1 MAECQNSWKDIVD
14 RKTSELNVKLRNQSD
29 EDKLMGEENLERE
42 TSELGELC
50 GVPVDNKQL
59 TGGVTQLMIE
69 IRNLKAEIKE
79 IKVVKDKELKI
90 HQE

>member
-1 MAECQNSWKDIVD
+1 M
-14 RKTSELNVKLRNQSD
+14 KLRNQSD